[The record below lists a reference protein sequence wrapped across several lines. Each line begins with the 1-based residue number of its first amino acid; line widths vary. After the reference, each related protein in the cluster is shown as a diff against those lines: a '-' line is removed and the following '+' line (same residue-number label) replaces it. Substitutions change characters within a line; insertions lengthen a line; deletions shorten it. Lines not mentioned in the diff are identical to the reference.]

1 MKSSGILTEE
11 NEYRGICS
19 EYSNS
24 DTCEARGGSAASGRG
39 TLVSAPP
46 LALAQRHC
54 SCRPFSHRALHLE
67 CVCDAWSWSVRQ
79 AGRTTLRLSFCLLSG
94 AVRNLAAHSLSL
106 VVWLLHLILLR
117 NQRCGLSLG
126 RQFHVHCAALD
137 RRHRLLLH
145 GLAHLA
151 SALQRCAYPHLSR
164 SGLRQSAK

>member
-24 DTCEARGGSAASGRG
+24 DTCEAGGGSAASGRG
-39 TLVSAPP
+39 TLVSPAP

-54 SCRPFSHRALHLE
+54 SGRAFSHRALHLE

-94 AVRNLAAHSLSL
+94 AVRPLAAHSLSL
-106 VVWLLHLILLR
+106 VVWLLHLVSR
-117 NQRCGLSLG
+117 RKQRCGLSLG

-145 GLAHLA
+145 VLAHMA
-151 SALQRCAYPHLSR
+151 FALQRCAHSDLSR
-164 SGLRQSAK
+164 RSFWQSAK